1 MRRAGMILAVAV
13 LAACTSGDGGSGTGR
28 RGRPEERLGTG
39 DGWMSEADWQARTDD
54 YLAFATRE
62 LEPGSPLSVAAHA
75 ERARRDPDFDW
86 DREAVTVEAMQPI
99 FDKLESF
106 ADTSDFDIAN
116 LLALRLGYPDDLSGD
131 VRAEI
136 DRQLLAFKY
145 WQDEPTPEHIPVD
158 DHYYWTENHQV
169 IFLADE
175 YIAGQAFPRRR
186 FTNSGMTGR
195 QHMAHARKLLD
206 HWIDLRVR
214 FGFSEWYSDVYATE
228 DVKGLMLLV
237 EHADDLELATR
248 AAMVVD
254 VVLTEMA
261 GHLQAGS
268 FGATHGRSYMKDKST
283 ALDEDTYN
291 TAKMLFDDTRYPY
304 QGVDDAMF
312 LAIARR
318 YRLPEAIRRLAVTDE
333 VGVDRSRMGIALDPT
348 AEITDDPEAPEGLGF
363 SSSNE
368 DKMTWFGAGA
378 LTTWQ
383 VLPATLEHIR
393 RYDLWESDVY
403 ADFGELKPIVDSL
416 SVPQLQELTR
426 TLHPQIGLILLP
438 EVNTET
444 WRSPEVMLSSAQ
456 DVRPGLRSDQ
466 AHAWQATLDANA
478 EVFTTHPA
486 NPPREGDEWVDGDGY
501 WTGTASMPRSAQRG
515 QAAIHIYAPQY
526 QPSDAPPLDA
536 FGYEDETHAFFPREH
551 FDEVVQ
557 RGHWTIGRRGDGY
570 VALWSWRPTRW
581 REHDPAKVPTGRL
594 KGTFDLVAEG
604 GPDNVWIVE
613 VGRAADQGGAG
624 DPFAAFVDSVT
635 SAPPQV
641 TRRAGG
647 GPDEPAADFD
657 AVKAGFDVR
666 YRSPAEGE
674 LAFGWTGPLTVDG
687 EEVDLHPD
695 ARWDSPWTNAA
706 WGSGRYAVELEGAT
720 LELDFRS
727 GRRRAT
733 R

>member
-1 MRRAGMILAVAV
+1 MRRASVFLAVAV
-13 LAACTSGDGGSGTGR
+13 LAACTSGDGSDDAGRTGR
-28 RGRPEERLGTG
+28 PERLGTG
-39 DGWMSEADWQARTDD
+39 DGWMAEDDWQARTGD
-54 YLAFATRE
+54 YLRFATAD
-62 LEPGSPLSVAAHA
+62 LEPGYPLSVMAHA
-75 ERARRDPDFDW
+75 ERARRDPDFSW
-86 DREAVTVEAMQPI
+86 DRDAVTVGALRPI

-106 ADTSDFDIAN
+106 ADTSDFDICN
-116 LLALRLGYPDDLSGD
+116 LLALRLGYPDDLSGE
-131 VRAEI
+131 VKSEI

-145 WQDEPTPEHIPVD
+145 WQDEPTPDRIPVD

-175 YIAGQAFPRRR
+175 YVAGQTFPDRR
-186 FTNSGMTGR
+186 FSNSGMTGEE
-195 QHMAHARKLLD
+195 HMAHARRLLD

-214 FGFSEWYSDVYATE
+214 FGFSEWYSNVYATE
-228 DVKGLMLLV
+228 DIKGLMLLV
-237 EHADDLELATR
+237 EHAEDRELATR

-254 VVLTEMA
+254 VVLAEMA

-283 ALDEDTYN
+283 AFDEDTYN
-291 TAKMLFDDTRYPY
+291 LAKMLFDDTRYPY

-312 LAIARR
+312 LAVARR

-333 VGVDRSRMGIALDPT
+333 VGVDRSRMGIPVDPM
-348 AEITDDPEAPEGLGF
+348 AEITDDPEAPDGLGF
-363 SSSNE
+363 SNSDE

-383 VLPATLEHIR
+383 MLPSTLDHLE
-393 RYDLWESDVY
+393 RYDLWKSEVY
-403 ADFGELKPIVDSL
+403 AEFGELKSIVDAL
-416 SVPQLQELTR
+416 PVPALQELAR
-426 TLHPQIGLILLP
+426 TLSPQLGLILLP
-438 EVNTET
+438 QVNTET

-456 DVRPGLRSDQ
+456 DVRPGLRSQ
-466 AHAWQATLDANA
+466 QGHAWQATLDANA

-501 WTGTASMPRSAQRG
+501 WTGTASMPRTAQRG

-526 QPSDAPPLDA
+526 PAGGAPPLDA
-536 FGYEDETHAFFPREH
+536 FDYEPETHAFFPQEH

-557 RGHWTIGRRGDGY
+557 RGHWTIGRKGDGY
-570 VALWSWRPTRW
+570 VALWSWRATRW

-613 VGRAADQGGAG
+613 VGRAADQAGGG

-635 SAPPQV
+635 SAPLQV
-641 TRRAGG
+641 TSRAGG
-647 GPDEPAADFD
+647 RPDQPAADFD

-674 LAFGWTGPLTVDG
+674 LVFGWTGPLTVDG
-687 EEVDLHPD
+687 APVDLHPE
-695 ARWDSPWTNAA
+695 ARWDSPWTTAA
-706 WGSGRYAVELEGAT
+706 WGRGRYAVEVESAV
-720 LELDFRS
+720 LELDFDA